1 LADIT
6 SRCFPAK
13 FVQIDAPSPA
23 SLDKL
28 RWPALSIVY
37 IFVLDQF
44 RAEYF
49 AAHRGA
55 APA

>member
-1 LADIT
+1 LTDIT

-23 SLDKL
+23 PLDKL

-37 IFVLDQF
+37 IFVLDRF
-44 RAEYF
+44 RADF